1 MNKRLGLLFL
11 ILFATLFA
19 GWWLGREDGGEA
31 AEADLAALAR
41 PGPKPA
47 KPVLAAAVPAEQA
60 AAAVPEEG
68 EPARFP
74 GGGPDLF
81 PAVSW
86 RPPPPPVLSVP
97 VAQAP
102 PPPPMAPP
110 LPFTYLGRWADD
122 KGVTV
127 FLSQGGRVLDARA
140 GQRLDQWR
148 LDSVGADSLGFTY
161 VPLDQQRQLRLTP

>member
-19 GWWLGREDGGEA
+19 GWWLGREDADEP
-31 AEADLAALAR
+31 AEAGLAAPAR
-41 PGPKPA
+41 HAEKPR
-47 KPVLAAAVPAEQA
+47 VPAMTA
-60 AAAVPEEG
+60 SIPGSRTPAAVPEEG

-86 RPPPPPVLSVP
+86 RPPPPPVLSAP
-97 VAQAP
+97 VVQAP

-161 VPLDQQRQLRLTP
+161 VPLDQQRQLRLSP